1 MVFLLMPMSLKKTYC
16 FVHHVEMISG
26 FLNKIFVLFKKNQ
39 TVFIFFFFFPLCVY
53 HSAKFFSLKN

>member
-26 FLNKIFVLFKKNQ
+26 FLNKIFVPLKKKKC
-39 TVFIFFFFFPLCVY
+39 FYFLFFFPLCVY
-53 HSAKFFSLKN
+53 HSANFFSLKN

>member
-26 FLNKIFVLFKKNQ
+26 FLNKIFVPLKKKLFLF
-39 TVFIFFFFFPLCVY
+39 FIFFPLCVY
-53 HSAKFFSLKN
+53 HSANFFSLKN

>member
-26 FLNKIFVLFKKNQ
+26 FLNKIFVPFKKKI
-39 TVFIFFFFFPLCVY
+39 VFIFYFFFPLCVY
-53 HSAKFFSLKN
+53 HSANFFPLKN

>member
-26 FLNKIFVLFKKNQ
+26 FLNKIFVPFKKKKLFLF
-39 TVFIFFFFFPLCVY
+39 FIFFSIMRVPT
-53 HSAKFFSLKN
+53 FSP

>member
-26 FLNKIFVLFKKNQ
+26 FLNKIFVPFKKKKI
-39 TVFIFFFFFPLCVY
+39 VFIFYFFFHYACTIQQT
-53 HSAKFFSLKN
+53 FFL

>member
-26 FLNKIFVLFKKNQ
+26 FLNKIFVPLKKKN
-39 TVFIFFFFFPLCVY
+39 VFIFFFFFHYACTIQQT
-53 HSAKFFSLKN
+53 FFP

>member
-26 FLNKIFVLFKKNQ
+26 FLNKIFVPFKKKKLFLL
-39 TVFIFFFFFPLCVY
+39 FIFFFHYACTIQQT
-53 HSAKFFSLKN
+53 FSP

>member
-26 FLNKIFVLFKKNQ
+26 FLNKIFVPFKKKKLFLFLFYFFHYACTIQQ
-39 TVFIFFFFFPLCVY
+39 TFFP
-53 HSAKFFSLKN
+53 

>member
-26 FLNKIFVLFKKNQ
+26 FLNKIFVPLKKKN
-39 TVFIFFFFFPLCVY
+39 VFIFYFFFPLCV
-53 HSAKFFSLKN
+53 

>member
-26 FLNKIFVLFKKNQ
+26 FLNKIFVPFKKKNC
-39 TVFIFFFFFPLCVY
+39 FYFLFFFPLCVY
-53 HSAKFFSLKN
+53 HSANFFPLKN

>member
-26 FLNKIFVLFKKNQ
+26 FLNKIFVPLKKKKC
-39 TVFIFFFFFPLCVY
+39 FYFLFFFHYACTIQQTFFP
-53 HSAKFFSLKN
+53 

>member
-26 FLNKIFVLFKKNQ
+26 FLNKIFVPFQKKKLFL
-39 TVFIFFFFFPLCVY
+39 FFFFFPLCVY
-53 HSAKFFSLKN
+53 HSANFFPLKN

>member
-26 FLNKIFVLFKKNQ
+26 FLNKIFVPFKKKILFLF
-39 TVFIFFFFFPLCVY
+39 FIFFSIMRVPFSKLFFP
-53 HSAKFFSLKN
+53 

>member
-26 FLNKIFVLFKKNQ
+26 FLNKIFVPLKKKKC
-39 TVFIFFFFFPLCVY
+39 FYFFFHYACTIQQTFFP
-53 HSAKFFSLKN
+53 